1 MRRRFKQG
9 VTIMT
14 TYRTAIPERM
24 VILQYVFDKIEVEKR
39 RAENKGTI
47 NKAAVTVA
55 RDRLTKLIHKLEE
68 CQYCVGIG

>member
-1 MRRRFKQG
+1 MDDVYRPA
-9 VTIMT
+9 VPE
-14 TYRTAIPERM
+14 RTAM
-24 VILQYVFDKIEVEKR
+24 LNYAWDKIEAETR

-47 NKAAVTVA
+47 NKAAITVA